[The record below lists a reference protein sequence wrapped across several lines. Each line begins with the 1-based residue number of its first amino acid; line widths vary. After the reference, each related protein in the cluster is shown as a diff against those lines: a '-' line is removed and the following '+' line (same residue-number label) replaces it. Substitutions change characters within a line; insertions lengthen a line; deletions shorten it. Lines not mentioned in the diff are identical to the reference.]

1 MTLISWRDD
10 YQVGVPLIDG
20 EHRYLIGLINEFH
33 DKHASGDG
41 HRQVMAVLNSLVSYA
56 EQHFQHEEA
65 LMAEIGYPRLAQQR
79 EMHEELFSS
88 IFALNEELS
97 RDSARIDAKTM
108 RFLQHWLLAH
118 IIKEDMGIGDFAR
131 RKTAQAE
138 RVGKGGARVEAADAI
153 AAKTP
158 DTDEAAGAG
167 ATHA

>member
-10 YQVGVPLIDG
+10 YQVGVPLIDS

-33 DKHASGDG
+33 DKHASGGG

-65 LMAEIGYPRLAQQR
+65 LMTEIGYPRLAQQR
-79 EMHEELFSS
+79 DMHEELYSS

-97 RDSARIDAKTM
+97 LDMAKVDAKTM
-108 RFLQHWLLAH
+108 RFLQRWLLEH
-118 IIKEDMGIGDFAR
+118 IIKEDMGIGDFLR

-138 RVGKGGARVEAADAI
+138 RVAKEGGRTEAADAT

-158 DTDEAAGAG
+158 GVDAAAGAG
-167 ATHA
+167 ATRT